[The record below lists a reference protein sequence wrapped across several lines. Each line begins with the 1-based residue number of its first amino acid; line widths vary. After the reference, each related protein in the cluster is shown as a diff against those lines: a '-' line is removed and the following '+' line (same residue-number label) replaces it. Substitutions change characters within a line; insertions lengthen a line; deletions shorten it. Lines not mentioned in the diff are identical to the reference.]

1 MEWGMALNSAKT
13 LNYKVSLFFI
23 AVSVGLIIVLT
34 AITYF
39 AFRQFSIN
47 TATEHLR
54 TAAEI
59 ARVHLTESMINGTI
73 DKRQTF
79 LLRLAEVQNL
89 KTARLVRSPILEA
102 QFGENRKGEYLPD
115 ATERK
120 VLKTG
125 IPEFNLNENKNS
137 GELIFSGTIPYTA
150 NLDGSPNCMQCH
162 NAQPGDVLGVVT
174 MAMTI
179 TALRHNSILTV
190 SGIIGVVI
198 VAVIVLFVLLSY
210 LLKPITDTARD
221 IERAVQDAIDGNFKS
236 EIKKQTNDE
245 IGQIASDM
253 NRLLKFLGNGLDKM
267 HSYISQLVA
276 RQQTRHENQLLV
288 TIDMVKN
295 MTQISQYK
303 IAIEEDD
310 TKLDIYRRLIRTLN
324 AKFFMGQG
332 EFSIF
337 EASAD
342 ANELHPV
349 TLAEGTDTS
358 SCLWCQRKILSNP
371 RSCRAFHT
379 AHMINGL
386 IQPDICDS
394 FIQGGG
400 MANSPDGSV
409 KGGEHIS
416 GARQQLTCIQPHNPY
431 DSVIPPAMQDDGI
444 TRPEGGGEPQRSYPL
459 CFPILKSGMVGSI
472 VQMVVRES
480 DRKRVLEALPYI
492 MVYMSDTAPVLEV
505 RRLMETLRE
514 SSLRDAMTGLNNRRF
529 LEEYIDTLTAS
540 TRRKQTHI
548 AILMLDLDHFK
559 MINDTYGHD
568 AGDAVLKA
576 LANVIKATVRAS
588 DIIIRY
594 GGEEFMVVLQDTS
607 SAYALS
613 VAEKIR
619 ASVEGMRIPHGG
631 VALQRTISI
640 GIADFPGDSHTFW
653 QAVKFADVALYH
665 AKETGRNRVVHF
677 SREMWKDNNQY

>member
-1 MEWGMALNSAKT
+1 MALNFART

-23 AVSVGLIIVLT
+23 VVSIGLVVVLT
-34 AITYF
+34 AITFF

-59 ARVHLTESMINGTI
+59 TRVHLTESMINGVI

-115 ATERK
+115 EIERK

-125 IPEFNLNENKNS
+125 MPEFKIGENG
-137 GELIFSGTIPYTA
+137 GELIFRGTIPYTA
-150 NLDGSPNCMQCH
+150 NLEGSPNCLQCH
-162 NAQPGDVLGVVT
+162 NAKSGDVLGVVT
-174 MAMTI
+174 MTMSI
-179 TALRHNSILTV
+179 TSLRYNSILTV
-190 SGIIGVVI
+190 ASISGIVI
-198 VAVIVLFVLLSY
+198 VALIVLFILLSY

-221 IERAVQDAIDGNFKS
+221 IEHSVQDAIDGNFRNK
-236 EIKKQTNDE
+236 IKKQTNDE
-245 IGQIASDM
+245 IGQIANDM
-253 NRLLKFLGNGLDKM
+253 NRLLNFLGNGLDKIND
-267 HSYISQLVA
+267 YISQLVD
-276 RQQTRHENQLLV
+276 RQQARHENQLLV

-295 MTQISQYK
+295 ITRISQYK

-310 TKLDIYRRLIRTLN
+310 TKLDVYHRLIRTLN
-324 AKFFMGQG
+324 TKFFMGQG

-337 EASAD
+337 EVSAD
-342 ANELHPV
+342 ANELHPII
-349 TLAEGTDTS
+349 LNEDTNE
-358 SCLWCQRKILSNP
+358 SCRWCQQKILSNP
-371 RSCRAFHT
+371 RGCRVFHT

-386 IQPDICDS
+386 IQPDICDN
-394 FIQGGG
+394 FMPNGNAAGL
-400 MANSPDGSV
+400 PDGG
-409 KGGEHIS
+409 KME
-416 GARQQLTCIQPHNPY
+416 GAQCCYQ
-431 DSVIPPAMQDDGI
+431 
-444 TRPEGGGEPQRSYPL
+444 L
-459 CFPILKSGMVGSI
+459 CFPILKSGVVGSI
-472 VQMVVRES
+472 VQMVVKET
-480 DRKRVLEALPYI
+480 DKERVLEALPYI
-492 MVYMSDTAPVLEV
+492 KVYMSDTAPVLEV

-619 ASVEGMRIPHGG
+619 ASVEAMRIPHGG

-640 GIADFPGDSHTFW
+640 GISDFPGDSHTFW
-653 QAVKFADVALYH
+653 QAVKFADVALYS
-665 AKETGRNRVVHF
+665 AKEAGRNRVVHF
-677 SREMWKDNNQY
+677 AREMWKDNNQY